1 MATEAASSRDDG
13 GWDARLHLEEV
24 LSFVSHFEGG
34 RNVDFF
40 DFFSGVAEA
49 TKAFRD
55 RSYEARNFDLEQ
67 GDDLLTES
75 GFFKALGIVLS
86 LREGA
91 LTLLGPPCSLWVFF
105 SSPFH
110 CRTKSNPAGDTTKQ
124 AGREANTLVRNV
136 CLLLAIGHFRG
147 VFFILEQPG
156 SSRLENYSWIVQLS
170 ETLGLRRVFTWMRCF
185 GHAIPK
191 PTYLLCNMM
200 SAKKLR
206 RVWSAQRELKR
217 KVRHGFVRMLKIF
230 FDNRG

>member
-1 MATEAASSRDDG
+1 MAAEAASSHDDG

-24 LSFVSHFEGG
+24 LNFVSDFQG
-34 RNVDFF
+34 RREIDFF
-40 DFFSGVAEA
+40 DLFSGVAEA
-49 TKAFRD
+49 TKAFGD
-55 RSYEARNFDLEQ
+55 KSYVACNFDLEQ
-67 GDDLLTES
+67 GDDMLTEA
-75 GFFKALGIVLS
+75 GFFKALGIILS

-110 CRTKSNPAGDTTKQ
+110 RRTQSNPAGDTTKK
-124 AGREANTLVRNV
+124 AVREANTLVRNT

-156 SSRLENYSWIVQLS
+156 SSKMENYSWLEQLCKV
-170 ETLGLRRVFTWMRCF
+170 LGLRRVFTWMRCF

-200 SAKKLR
+200 SAKQLR
-206 RVWSAQRELKR
+206 RVWSVQRELKR
-217 KVRHGFVRMLKIF
+217 KAEHGQLQ
-230 FDNRG
+230 